1 MRTKTQLKARARH
14 RNATRAKSPRSHTAK
29 PRITATPAP
38 AQGKQAQL
46 IELLHRPEGTTV
58 AQAADALG
66 WQTHSV
72 RGVISGVLKKKLG
85 LTVTV
90 DKPNGTV
97 SRYRLA

>member
-1 MRTKTQLKARARH
+1 MTTKTQPKDRARH
-14 RNATRAKSPRSHTAK
+14 RKATWANAPRSHTNTQRNMAPK
-29 PRITATPAP
+29 AP

-46 IELLHRPEGTTV
+46 IELLRRPEGATV

-66 WQTHSV
+66 WQAHSV

-90 DKPNGTV
+90 DKSGGTV

>member
-1 MRTKTQLKARARH
+1 MTTKTQFKSRARQ
-14 RNATRAKSPRSHTAK
+14 RKATRANPPNSHTSTRRNK
-29 PRITATPAP
+29 TAEAP
-38 AQGKQAQL
+38 PQGKQAQL
-46 IELLHRPEGTTV
+46 IALLRRPAGATV

-72 RGVISGVLKKKLG
+72 RGVISGILKKKLG

-90 DKPNGTV
+90 DKSGGTV